1 MAPNNS
7 DFFDV
12 VVVGAG
18 PAGVVAALR
27 AARLGARTALLT
39 RDEFGGMGAND
50 GPIPVRTL
58 AHAARLFREARQLP
72 DYGITSGTPSLH
84 YPTLLGRV
92 AEVTELVR
100 TRSFLREDLD
110 NAGVTIH
117 ERCGPARFTD
127 SHELA
132 TSSGL
137 RLEAQ
142 KAILCTGGASRPLA
156 VPGFE
161 LTCTHSDAWGL
172 SSVPESMIV
181 VGAGATGVQVASIF
195 NAFGSRLTLLEVAP
209 SILATEDGDVA
220 ATMREALETSGI
232 DVREDVGGIE
242 RFETCSSGVRVVC
255 AKYGAS
261 EPIDATLAVVAIGWV
276 ANTAELNLAAA
287 GVGTTERGYVDVD
300 PHLRTSAP
308 HIFAA
313 GDATGRLMVVHEAM
327 REGYVAATNAVLDSA
342 APITPVPSPIGS
354 FTDPE
359 YASVGLSEAS
369 ARQAHD
375 VLVVTEPFDRLPR
388 PLIDGRP
395 VGFCKLIVDRE
406 QQRVLGCHIVG
417 ERAVELAQLGAVA
430 IASGMTIDELALVP
444 FSFPTYANAL
454 GRAAVTA
461 ARELLGTR
469 IGIEPFDVAPDRT
482 SDA

>member
-1 MAPNNS
+1 
-7 DFFDV
+7 
-12 VVVGAG
+12 
-18 PAGVVAALR
+18 
-27 AARLGARTALLT
+27 
-39 RDEFGGMGAND
+39 
-50 GPIPVRTL
+50 
-58 AHAARLFREARQLP
+58 
-72 DYGITSGTPSLH
+72 
-84 YPTLLGRV
+84 
-92 AEVTELVR
+92 
-100 TRSFLREDLD
+100 
-110 NAGVTIH
+110 
-117 ERCGPARFTD
+117 
-127 SHELA
+127 
-132 TSSGL
+132 
-137 RLEAQ
+137 
-142 KAILCTGGASRPLA
+142 
-156 VPGFE
+156 
-161 LTCTHSDAWGL
+161 
-172 SSVPESMIV
+172 
-181 VGAGATGVQVASIF
+181 
-195 NAFGSRLTLLEVAP
+195 
-209 SILATEDGDVA
+209 
-220 ATMREALETSGI
+220 
-232 DVREDVGGIE
+232 
-242 RFETCSSGVRVVC
+242 
-255 AKYGAS
+255 
-261 EPIDATLAVVAIGWV
+261 
-276 ANTAELNLAAA
+276 
-287 GVGTTERGYVDVD
+287 
-300 PHLRTSAP
+300 
-308 HIFAA
+308 
-313 GDATGRLMVVHEAM
+313 MVVHEAM